1 MTNHL
6 ETSHIESSQIDP
18 NVTSTATPKVV
29 FQTLATAS
37 GKFVGIATLNVEKA
51 LNALDLDM
59 VRALS
64 VQLSAWK
71 KDSKIACLVLDG
83 SGEKA
88 FCAGG
93 DVRALYHASVAA
105 KGEVTEVAK
114 VFFEEEYRLDYLL
127 HTFGKP
133 VLVWGDGIVMGGGL
147 GLMAGASHKV
157 VTESSRIA
165 MPEVTI
171 GLYPDV
177 GGSYFLNR
185 MPGKMGLFLGLTAY
199 QMNAADARYVG
210 LADHYLNRDDKELMF
225 DAMATLDWSDSP
237 ALNHQR
243 LDGMI
248 NELSNRVQ
256 IPKGES
262 LLAENQEL
270 IDKLMAGSL
279 EDIVARMQHL
289 DTTEKWLLKARD
301 TLLAGSPISWH
312 LVYRQ
317 AQLGTKFNLADCFKW
332 ELTLSTNTC
341 ASGDFC
347 EGVRAL
353 LIDKDRQPKWQFADV
368 KSVPDALVEQ
378 LLTSPWEE
386 HPLHTLA

>member
-1 MTNHL
+1 MTNVVDKVN
-6 ETSHIESSQIDP
+6 Q
-18 NVTSTATPKVV
+18 ATTTQHVV

-37 GKFVGIATLNVEKA
+37 GKLIGVVTLNVEKA

-59 VRALS
+59 VRAMTA
-64 VQLSAWK
+64 QLNLWK
-71 KDSKIACLVLDG
+71 KDPLIACIVLDG

-93 DVRALYHASVAA
+93 DVRALYHVSIAA
-105 KGEVTEVAK
+105 KGQVTEEAK

-127 HTFGKP
+127 HTYGKP

-147 GLMAGASHKV
+147 GLMAGASHRV
-157 VTESSRIA
+157 VTETSRIA

-185 MPGKMGLFLGLTAY
+185 MQGKMGLFLGLTAY
-199 QMNAADARYVG
+199 QLNAADACYVG

-225 DAMATLDWSDSP
+225 DAMATLDWSDTP

-243 LDGMI
+243 LDSMI
-248 NELSNRVQ
+248 NELSNQVD

-262 LLAENQEL
+262 VLADSQDN
-270 IDKLMAGSL
+270 IDRLMAGSL
-279 EDIVARMQHL
+279 EDIVTRMSTL
-289 DTTEKWLLKARD
+289 ASEDAWLMKARD
-301 TLLAGSPISWH
+301 TFLAGSPISWH
-312 LVYRQ
+312 LVNIQ
-317 AQLGTKFNLADCFKW
+317 SQLGTKLSLAECFKW
-332 ELTLSTNTC
+332 ELTASVNVC
-341 ASGDFC
+341 AHGDFC

-353 LIDKDRQPKWQFADV
+353 LIDKDRQPQWRFKDV
-368 KSVPDALVEQ
+368 NSVPTAVLEQ
-378 LLTSPWEE
+378 ILTSPWGEA
-386 HPLHTLA
+386 HPFSQLS

>member
-1 MTNHL
+1 MTNVVDNDVVEHVAN
-6 ETSHIESSQIDP
+6 Q
-18 NVTSTATPKVV
+18 VTTTQNVV

-37 GKFVGIATLNVEKA
+37 GKLVGVVTLNVEKA
-51 LNALDLDM
+51 LNALDLVM
-59 VRALS
+59 VRAMTA
-64 VQLSAWK
+64 QLNLWK
-71 KDSKIACLVLDG
+71 KDPLIACIVLDG

-93 DVRALYHASVAA
+93 DVRALYHASIAA
-105 KGEVTEVAK
+105 NGQVTEEAK

-147 GLMAGASHKV
+147 GLMAGASHRV
-157 VTESSRIA
+157 VTETSRIA

-185 MPGKMGLFLGLTAY
+185 MPGKIGLFLGLTAY
-199 QMNAADARYVG
+199 QLNAADACYVG

-225 DAMATLDWSDSP
+225 DAMATLDWGDSP

-243 LDGMI
+243 VDSMM
-248 NELSNRVQ
+248 NELSNQVD

-262 LLAENQEL
+262 VLANSQDI
-270 IDKLMAGSL
+270 IDRLMAGSL
-279 EDIVARMQHL
+279 QDIAARMSTLVSEEQ
-289 DTTEKWLLKARD
+289 WLIKARD
-301 TLLAGSPISWH
+301 SFLAGSPISWH
-312 LVYRQ
+312 LVYIQ
-317 AQLGTKFNLADCFKW
+317 SQLGTKLSLAQCFKW
-332 ELTLSTNTC
+332 ELITSVNVC
-341 ASGDFC
+341 AQGDFC

-353 LIDKDRQPKWQFADV
+353 LIDKDKQPQWRFKDV
-368 KSVPDALVEQ
+368 NSVPTAVLEQ
-378 LLTSPWEE
+378 ILASPWGEA
-386 HPLHTLA
+386 HPLSQLS

>member
-1 MTNHL
+1 MTNVVDNDVAEHGANQVK
-6 ETSHIESSQIDP
+6 TTQ
-18 NVTSTATPKVV
+18 NVV

-37 GKFVGIATLNVEKA
+37 GKLVGVVTLNVEKA

-59 VRALS
+59 VRAMTA
-64 VQLSAWK
+64 QLNLWK
-71 KDSKIACLVLDG
+71 KDPLIACIVLDG

-93 DVRALYHASVAA
+93 DVRALYHASIAA
-105 KGEVTEVAK
+105 NGQVTEEAK

-147 GLMAGASHKV
+147 GLMAGASHRV
-157 VTESSRIA
+157 VTETSRIA

-185 MPGKMGLFLGLTAY
+185 MQGKMGLFLGLTAY
-199 QMNAADARYVG
+199 QLNAADACYVG

-225 DAMATLDWSDSP
+225 DAMATLDWSDTP

-243 LDGMI
+243 LDSMI
-248 NELSNRVQ
+248 NELSNQVD
-256 IPKGES
+256 IPKGDS
-262 LLAENQEL
+262 VLAESQDI
-270 IDKLMAGSL
+270 IDRLMAGSL
-279 EDIVARMQHL
+279 QDIAARMSTL
-289 DTTEKWLLKARD
+289 VSEEKRLMKARD
-301 TLLAGSPISWH
+301 TFLAGSPISWH
-312 LVYRQ
+312 LVYIQ
-317 AQLGTKFNLADCFKW
+317 GQLGTKLSLAQCFKW
-332 ELTLSTNTC
+332 ELTASVNVC
-341 ASGDFC
+341 AHGDFC

-353 LIDKDRQPKWQFADV
+353 LIDKDKKPQWRFKDV
-368 KSVPDALVEQ
+368 NSVPTAVLEQ
-378 LLTSPWEE
+378 ILASPWGEA
-386 HPLHTLA
+386 HPFNQLS

>member
-1 MTNHL
+1 MTNLVDKAAH
-6 ETSHIESSQIDP
+6 
-18 NVTSTATPKVV
+18 TSTTQNVV

-37 GKFVGIATLNVEKA
+37 GKLVGVVTLNVEKA

-59 VRALS
+59 VRAMT
-64 VQLSAWK
+64 VQLNLWK
-71 KDSKIACLVLDG
+71 KDPLIACVVLDG

-105 KGEVTEVAK
+105 KGQVTEVAK

-147 GLMAGASHKV
+147 GLMAGASHRV
-157 VTESSRIA
+157 VTETSRIA

-185 MPGKMGLFLGLTAY
+185 MPGKMGLFLGITAY
-199 QMNAADARYVG
+199 QMNAADACYVG

-225 DAMATLDWSDSP
+225 DAMATLDWSDTP

-243 LDGMI
+243 LDSMI
-248 NELSNRVQ
+248 NELSNQVD
-256 IPKGES
+256 IPKGDS
-262 LLAENQEL
+262 LLAESQEI
-270 IDKLMAGSL
+270 IDRLMAGSL
-279 EDIVARMQHL
+279 TDIVSRMSTL
-289 DTTEKWLLKARD
+289 STDEAWLNKACS
-301 TLLAGSPISWH
+301 TMLAGSPISWH
-312 LVYRQ
+312 LAYIQ
-317 AQLGTKFNLADCFKW
+317 TQLGTKLSLAQCFKW
-332 ELTLSTNTC
+332 ELTVSVNTC
-341 ASGDFC
+341 AKGDFC

-368 KSVPDALVEQ
+368 QSVPNSVIEDI
-378 LLTSPWEE
+378 LTSPWGEE
-386 HPLHTLA
+386 HPLSQLS

>member
-1 MTNHL
+1 MTNVVDKAAH
-6 ETSHIESSQIDP
+6 P
-18 NVTSTATPKVV
+18 FATPNVV

-37 GKFVGIATLNVEKA
+37 GKLVGVVTLNVEKA

-59 VRALS
+59 VRAMTA
-64 VQLSAWK
+64 QLNLWK
-71 KDSKIACLVLDG
+71 KDPLIACVVLDG
-83 SGEKA
+83 SGDKA

-105 KGEVTEVAK
+105 KGQVTEVAK

-127 HTFGKP
+127 HTYGKP

-157 VTESSRIA
+157 VTETSRIA

-199 QMNAADARYVG
+199 QMNAADACYVG

-225 DAMATLDWSDSP
+225 DAMATLDWVDSP

-243 LDGMI
+243 LDSML
-248 NELSNRVQ
+248 NELSNKVA

-262 LLAENQEL
+262 VLAQHQQM
-270 IDKLMAGSL
+270 IDRLMAGSL
-279 EDIVARMQHL
+279 EEILGRMANL
-289 DTTEKWLLKARD
+289 ASTEPWLIKACN
-301 TLLAGSPISWH
+301 TLLAGSPISWQ
-312 LVYRQ
+312 LIYAQ
-317 AQLGTKFNLADCFKW
+317 GQLGHKLSLAQCFQW
-332 ELTLSTNTC
+332 ELTLSVNMC
-341 ASGDFC
+341 ARGDFC

-353 LIDKDRQPKWQFADV
+353 LIDKDKQPKWQFADV
-368 KSVPDALVEQ
+368 QSVPRSVIEDM
-378 LLTSPWEE
+378 LTCPWGED
-386 HPLHTLA
+386 HPLRQLH